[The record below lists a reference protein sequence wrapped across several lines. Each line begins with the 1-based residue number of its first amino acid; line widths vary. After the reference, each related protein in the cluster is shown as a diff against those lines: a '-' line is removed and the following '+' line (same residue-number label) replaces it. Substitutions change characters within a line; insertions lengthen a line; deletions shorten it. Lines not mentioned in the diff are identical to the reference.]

1 MPSNYNLSSPH
12 TPPFMPLPTVPKG
25 KAHVRP
31 PTRAIE
37 SIHKKFGGTSHPHV
51 SHTSQDTRRKKRVW
65 VKAYTSKSG
74 KYVKGHYVHRVV
86 KN

>member
-1 MPSNYNLSSPH
+1 
-12 TPPFMPLPTVPKG
+12 MPLPTVPKG

-51 SHTSQDTRRKKRVW
+51 SHTSQDTRRKKRVC

>member
-1 MPSNYNLSSPH
+1 
-12 TPPFMPLPTVPKG
+12 MPLPTVPKG
-25 KAHVRP
+25 KTFTRP

-37 SIHKKFGGTSHPHV
+37 TIHKKYGGTAHPHV
-51 SHTSQDTRRKKRVW
+51 SHTSQDSRKKKRVW
-65 VKAYTSKSG
+65 VKPYTSKSG

>member
-1 MPSNYNLSSPH
+1 
-12 TPPFMPLPTVPKG
+12 MPLPTVPKG

-37 SIHKKFGGTSHPHV
+37 KVHKKFGGTSHPHV

>member
-1 MPSNYNLSSPH
+1 
-12 TPPFMPLPTVPKG
+12 MPLPTVPKG
-25 KAHVRP
+25 KAHSRP
-31 PTRAIE
+31 PTRDIE
-37 SIHKKFGGTSHPHV
+37 KAHKKFGGTTHPHV